1 MYKIKRTCDKKLEVR
16 GIEPLASRMRIERST
31 TELHPPII
39 KSQISFFRIY
49 FLFVEQ
55 STNQYKSVRKDDR
68 DPIRMD
74 QIEENIFFAKMIPAL
89 CRIDNSNTHV

>member
-1 MYKIKRTCDKKLEVR
+1 MEMR

-39 KSQISFFRIY
+39 KSQISFFQIY

-55 STNQYKSVRKDDR
+55 STNQYKSVKKDDR
-68 DPIRMD
+68 NLIRMD
-74 QIEENIFFAKMIPAL
+74 QIEENIFFANMIPAL